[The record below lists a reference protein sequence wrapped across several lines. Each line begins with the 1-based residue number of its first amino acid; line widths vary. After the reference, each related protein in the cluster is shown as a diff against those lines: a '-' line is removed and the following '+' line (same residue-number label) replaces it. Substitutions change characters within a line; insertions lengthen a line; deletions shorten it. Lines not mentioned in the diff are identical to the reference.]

1 MLRRPC
7 CRRTAS
13 IAGVRLS
20 AHDRDPC
27 PDYGT
32 TAGLPG
38 VRTLPELVPRRA
50 DTHTHDRFL
59 ESAARCLPLRIQDE
73 L

>member
-13 IAGVRLS
+13 IAGGVRLS
-20 AHDRDPC
+20 AHDRDLC

-38 VRTLPELVPRRA
+38 VRTGEPTTV
-50 DTHTHDRFL
+50 D
-59 ESAARCLPLRIQDE
+59 S
-73 L
+73 